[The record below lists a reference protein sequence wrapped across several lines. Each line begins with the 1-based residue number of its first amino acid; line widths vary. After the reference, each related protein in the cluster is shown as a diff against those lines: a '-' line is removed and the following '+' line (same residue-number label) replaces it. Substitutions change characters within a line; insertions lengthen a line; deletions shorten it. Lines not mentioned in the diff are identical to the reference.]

1 MKEALK
7 DWFYRF
13 LAALTVVVMWL
24 FFRLRVLGR
33 ENLPRQG
40 GFLLVG
46 RHRSYWDVPLV
57 AAAVGI
63 RHRIHFV
70 ARHTLLQENPFLAFF
85 VRLFAITIDR
95 ENFRLEDFR
104 KVIRALHE
112 QKIVG
117 IFPEGTTQNPQRVHP
132 GVVRFAE
139 RTGSEIVPVRLAARG
154 PYPPQY
160 PFRWPQIT
168 AHIGAPFSLRD
179 LEFDLHLNEKEDR
192 RERYQ
197 KMADLLMERVDRTGT
212 ELQSVGAGKAQ
223 KI

>member
-1 MKEALK
+1 MKEVCK

-13 LAALTVVVMWL
+13 LAVLTTVGMWL
-24 FFRLRVLGR
+24 LFRLRVRGR

-46 RHRSYWDVPLV
+46 RHRSYWDIPLV
-57 AAAVGI
+57 ATALGV
-63 RHRIHFV
+63 RYRIHFV
-70 ARHTLLQENPFLAFF
+70 ARHTLLQENQFLAFF

-104 KVIRALHE
+104 KVIQALRA

-132 GVVRFAE
+132 GVIRFAE

-179 LEFDLHLNEKEDR
+179 LEFDLDDTEERH
-192 RERYQ
+192 ERYQ
-197 KMADLLMERVDRTGT
+197 KMADLLMERVDHTGT
-212 ELQSVGAGKAQ
+212 QSVEARKAQ
-223 KI
+223 RA